1 MKGTPSHSN
10 TEQRPL
16 GWSQDKL
23 SEFIESTRQNQ
34 FATFAN
40 MQPAYSVLREI
51 DDCLQITAENLSN
64 PKDILAALLL
74 FRSHSAYRAA
84 CAMAMGTQLP
94 ETFVLLRSSLEY
106 AGYALH
112 ISKHAELGEV
122 WLRRHDDTV
131 AMSAMKKA
139 FMGVNIE
146 NAVGAVDKEL
156 GRLYKELYQQ
166 TIDFGG
172 HPNERGLSGSLR
184 LEESSVKREFQGIYL
199 HADPLY
205 IMHAMKASAQI
216 GICCLHIFQSIF
228 RERFMLLGLQERILQ
243 LRGSEQI
250 FSQHLA
256 TMKRPKS
263 GK

>member
-1 MKGTPSHSN
+1 MKGAPSHSN

-139 FMGVNIE
+139 LMGVNIE

-156 GRLYKELYQQ
+156 GRYIKNCINRPSTSEGIRMKDDYPAVFALKNR
-166 TIDFGG
+166 
-172 HPNERGLSGSLR
+172 PER
-184 LEESSVKREFQGIYL
+184 ESSKE
-199 HADPLY
+199 Y
-205 IMHAMKASAQI
+205 ICTQI
-216 GICCLHIFQSIF
+216 HYILC
-228 RERFMLLGLQERILQ
+228 ML
-243 LRGSEQI
+243 
-250 FSQHLA
+250 
-256 TMKRPKS
+256 
-263 GK
+263 